1 MNAFEFLHAPVK
13 RARTQCGLSG
23 TDAAMTEASK
33 LAQDPMLLCS
43 WKTAFCSFLPHQER
57 NVSAQ
62 LLEACQ
68 TALGH

>member
-1 MNAFEFLHAPVK
+1 MNEFEFLHAPKK
-13 RARTQCGLSG
+13 RARTQYRLSG
-23 TDAAMTEASK
+23 TDVAMTDASK
-33 LAQDPMLLCS
+33 LAQDPMLLRS
-43 WKTAFCSFLPHQER
+43 WETAFRSVFPHQER